1 MLVAPSIHLIKV
13 PLYWGRGEANVYLID
28 SSRLTLVDTGT
39 GDGECL
45 RTIER
50 EMLRLGHRIEDLG
63 LIVNTHSHP
72 DHIGGDAE
80 IQRRS
85 HAEIAM
91 HPLEAVAL
99 RDPSKFWAEETAKMK
114 QLITTSG
121 VPKLM
126 ERLMTPGL
134 LARGHLG
141 TRASEGTEVS
151 LLLTESSTI
160 DLGLFSLRVVHT
172 PGHTPGHIAL
182 HDSNSGIIFS
192 GDHILQETTPNVQD
206 LISFIESLNKV
217 LRLDPRTAL
226 PGHEE
231 LIREPR
237 RRILELLEHHRAREK
252 AFLNLVKGS
261 RGKTIYQ
268 LASEYWGFLSPRHL
282 TLALREAKAHLA
294 KLAQE
299 GLVTEEWK
307 GNTVYY
313 LPPDE
318 TRRL

>member
-1 MLVAPSIHLIKV
+1 MLVAPSIHLIRV
-13 PLYWGRGEANVYLID
+13 PLHWGRGEANIYLID

-45 RTIER
+45 RTIEK
-50 EMLRLGHRIEDLG
+50 EMLKLGHRIEDLK

-80 IQRRS
+80 IQKRS
-85 HAEIAM
+85 HAEIAI

-99 RDPSKFWAEETAKMK
+99 RDPPKFWAEETARMSE
-114 QLITTSG
+114 LITTSG

-126 ERLMTPGL
+126 ERLMTSGL
-134 LARGHLG
+134 LARGRLG
-141 TRASEGTEVS
+141 TSTPEGIEVS
-151 LLLTESSTI
+151 TSLIESGRI
-160 DLGLFSLRVVHT
+160 DLGPFSLQVVHT

-182 HDSNSGIIFS
+182 HDPSSGILFS

-206 LISFIESLNKV
+206 LSSFIESLDRV

-237 RRILELLEHHRAREK
+237 RRIMELLEHHRAREK

-261 RGKTIYQ
+261 RGKTLYQ

-299 GLVTEEWK
+299 GLVAEEWK

-313 LPPDE
+313 LPPE
-318 TRRL
+318 GTRRL